1 MNSNKHFVK
10 RQGNVLASNPL
21 NYEEKT
27 MNEPEVTNLVP
38 TENNFA
44 TLLHDFKNQL
54 GGLKL
59 YAAFL
64 RKSLAANSLDTDE
77 GIAVCDKMIAQLD
90 ALNIR
95 AKEAARALNTP
106 ATNHP

>member
-1 MNSNKHFVK
+1 
-10 RQGNVLASNPL
+10 
-21 NYEEKT
+21 

-38 TENNFA
+38 TENSIA

-64 RKSLAANSLDTDE
+64 RKSLAANALDVNE
-77 GIAVCDKMIAQLD
+77 GIAVCDKIIAQLD
-90 ALNIR
+90 AMNTR
-95 AKEAARALNTP
+95 AKEASRQTTIP
-106 ATNHP
+106 ATNHQ